1 MKICR
6 EPLIKVVELIEIFV
20 VGVLFESVDVAFAA
34 LFIDPWDIIFVEDV
48 MVGVQGQKRFH
59 APLNIGEMPGIIS
72 KVSRIFFHG
81 ELFVDLN

>member
-34 LFIDPWDIIFVEDV
+34 LFIDPWDIIFVEDM
-48 MVGVQGQKRFH
+48 MVGVQG
-59 APLNIGEMPGIIS
+59 
-72 KVSRIFFHG
+72 
-81 ELFVDLN
+81 

>member
-20 VGVLFESVDVAFAA
+20 VGVLFESVAFAA
-34 LFIDPWDIIFVEDV
+34 LFIDPWDIIFVEDM

-59 APLNIGEMPGIIS
+59 APLNIGKMPGIVS
-72 KVSRIFFHG
+72 KVSRILFHG
-81 ELFVDLN
+81 KLFVDLT